1 MRVRK
6 ISRSPD
12 RRNYYVVDACF
23 LANRYIPE
31 DRAPAGQERRRIQ
44 LCNLW
49 WDEIENQLD
58 GGKARVYIPD
68 ICIAEVFK
76 VLAKKYYTEGWF
88 RSSADHAYYRRK
100 LRRAITTPGRTLR
113 KKDREILYHDVETNR
128 DIIIAVD
135 RFYEIFHRHG
145 LHKVSLADLLIV
157 STAKY
162 LMDFFDIP
170 RDSLHIVT
178 MDGSLRNGS
187 TKIQELPNAYD
198 PTRVQDHRDRVF
210 QQ

>member
-6 ISRSPD
+6 INRQPEG
-12 RRNYYVVDACF
+12 RNYFVLDSSF
-23 LANRYIPE
+23 LVNRYIPE
-31 DRAPAGQERRRIQ
+31 NRAPAGKDRRRIE

-49 WDEIENQLD
+49 WDEIEAQLD
-58 GGKARVYIPD
+58 AAKARVYIPD
-68 ICIAEVFK
+68 ICIAESFK
-76 VLAKKYYTEGWF
+76 TLAKKYYTEGWF

-100 LRRAITTPGRTLR
+100 MRKAITTPPDTLR
-113 KKDREILYHDVETNR
+113 RKGREIRYHDVETNR

-135 RFYEIFHRHG
+135 RFYEIFHTHS

-170 RDSLHIVT
+170 RDLLHIVT
-178 MDGSLRNGS
+178 LDGSLRNGS
-187 TKIQELPNAYD
+187 TKIQELPNAYN
-198 PTRVQDHRDRVF
+198 PTRKEDHRDRVF
-210 QQ
+210 Q